1 MNRSMQSIYT
11 YIKETN
17 TKCVSRGNVMQG
29 LQQEVVQ
36 GAEGTSQLQDWY
48 MESKDLEARRQI
60 GELENGNSEE

>member
-17 TKCVSRGNVMQG
+17 TKCVSRGNVMQA
-29 LQQEVVQ
+29 LQEEVVQ

>member
-11 YIKETN
+11 YIKETS
-17 TKCVSRGNVMQG
+17 TKCVSRGNVMQA

-36 GAEGTSQLQDWY
+36 GAEGTSQLQHWY
-48 MESKDLEARRQI
+48 MERKDLEARRQI